1 MKYDPTNILNGSGAN
16 AGGLCSLVF
25 VPKQW
30 ISTDAIIDETNNTM
44 KYGAGL
50 TGGAAWLSA
59 KFLQDTLRYTEQQE
73 FTEEGHKFKHIIT
86 GVINGDS
93 PENNTLLNALP
104 FGEYVVIYTSR
115 NGNRRY
121 FGNKNKGMMLSAT
134 FNTDAE
140 FAGKE
145 AYTITFSLETSE
157 QSVQYS
163 L

>member
-1 MKYDPTNILNGSGAN
+1 MKYTPGNILNTSGHN

-30 ISTDAIIDETNNTM
+30 IETDAIIDETNNTM

-50 TGGAAWLSA
+50 IGGAAWLSA
-59 KFLQDTLRYTEQQE
+59 KFLQDTLRYSEGQE
-73 FTEEGHKFKHIIT
+73 FTEEGHKFKQVIS

-104 FGEYVVIYTSR
+104 YGEYVVIYTSQ

-121 FGNKNKGMMLSAT
+121 IGNKSKGMFLSAT

-145 AYTITFSLETSE
+145 AYTITFSFEASE
-157 QSVQYS
+157 RAVQYA

>member
-1 MKYDPTNILNGSGAN
+1 MKYDPSNILNTTGHN

-30 ISTDAIIDETNNTM
+30 VATDAVINETTNTM
-44 KYGAGL
+44 QTAATL
-50 TGGAAWLSA
+50 TGGADWLNA
-59 KFLQDTLRYTEQQE
+59 TFLQDTLRYTEGQE
-73 FTEEGHKFKHIIT
+73 FTEEGHKFTHVIT

-93 PENNTLLNALP
+93 PDNNTLLNALP

-121 FGNKNKGMMLSAT
+121 FGNKNKGMRFSAN
-134 FNTDAE
+134 FSTDAE

-145 AYTITFSLETSE
+145 SFTITFSLETQE
-157 QSVQYS
+157 RSVQYS

>member
-1 MKYDPTNILNGSGAN
+1 MKYAPGNILNASGHN

-30 ISTDAIIDETNNTM
+30 IATDAIIDETDNTM
-44 KYGAGL
+44 KSAAGL
-50 TGGAAWLSA
+50 TGGAAWLNA
-59 KFLQDTLRYTEQQE
+59 TFLQDTLRYNQVQE
-73 FTEEGHKFKHIIT
+73 FTEEGHKFKHVIT

-121 FGNKNKGMMLSAT
+121 FGTKDKGMMLNST

-140 FAGKE
+140 FSGKE
-145 AYTITFSLETSE
+145 AYTITFSLETQE
-157 QSVQYS
+157 QAVQYA